1 MTQMAN
7 VGGRLVSGR
16 EGCQWFEKRD
26 ILEHQQWGGGGRAIG
41 TVQLV

>member
-7 VGGRLVSGR
+7 GGGGLVSER
-16 EGCQWFEKRD
+16 EGRQWPEKRD
-26 ILEHQQWGGGGRAIG
+26 TLEHQQWGGGGRAIG